1 MQSDPA
7 HEPGSPEGMTSRD
20 VNDRSELARYISG
33 THVFPAD
40 REALMKQAQAENAP
54 DTVLALLRAIPDR
67 TYDNLQDVAEQLGLT
82 S

>member
-1 MQSDPA
+1 M
-7 HEPGSPEGMTSRD
+7 
-20 VNDRSELARYISG
+20 NDRSELARYISG